1 MQIIETTAAPSRP
14 KLFSQAIAAN
24 GLLFVSGQ
32 LPMRVDGSL
41 AGPGIVAQT
50 EQVMH
55 NLEAILSAGGTTF
68 AGVVKATVFLADLAD
83 FAAFNEVWG
92 RYFPSVKPARST
104 VQVARLAMDALIE
117 IEVVACPVVFE
128 GG

>member
-1 MQIIETTAAPSRP
+1 MQPIETSAAPSRP
-14 KLFSQAIAAN
+14 KLFSQAVAAQ

-32 LPMRVDGSL
+32 LPLKLDGSL

-50 EQVMH
+50 EQVMR
-55 NLEAILSAGGTTF
+55 NLEAILTAGNSNF
-68 AGVVKATVFLADLAD
+68 ASVVKATVFLADLAD
-83 FAAFNEVWG
+83 FVAFNEVWG
-92 RYFPSVKPARST
+92 RYFPSTKPARST

-117 IEVVACPVVFE
+117 IEVIACPIRFE